1 MKDSMHRGSK
11 RAQLEF
17 ANELHPS
24 RVFARLQA
32 QTRRHF
38 LLSLTGGLGS
48 MFLGTL
54 ASPLSSIAS
63 AVESSTDGITR
74 LDLKRDPKNP
84 LAALPAQ
91 FAPRAKRV
99 IYLHM
104 AGAPSQLELFDHK
117 PELTKFDG
125 QDCPAS
131 FLAGKRFA
139 FITGIPKL
147 LGTQYPFHQS
157 GQSGQWIS
165 DRLPHLEK
173 HIDDLC
179 LIKSMRTDQFNHA
192 PAQLLLQT
200 GNPRLGYP
208 SLGSWVVY
216 GLGTENQNLPG
227 FIVLVS
233 GGNTPDGGKQLW
245 GSGFLPSVYQGVQ
258 CRSHG
263 EPVLYLD
270 SPPGVSASQR
280 RQMLDAMDDI
290 NQQRYTEFGNPE
302 TLTRIAQY
310 EMSFRMQMDATDAM
324 DIRKEPESVRA
335 NYGSHL
341 GEASFANNC
350 LVARRLAER
359 GVRFIQLYH
368 WGWDSHGSSA
378 REALNIG
385 FAERCQQVDQPIGA
399 LLADLKQRGMMEDTL
414 VVWGGEFGRTSMREN
429 RSGQEMKFVGRD
441 HNPGAFTIWLAGA
454 GVKPGMSLGQTDDL
468 GYEIVKDPVEVRD
481 LHATMLYLL
490 GFDHHKLNYSFQGL
504 EQKLTGVK
512 PARVVTEVLA

>member
-1 MKDSMHRGSK
+1 
-11 RAQLEF
+11 
-17 ANELHPS
+17 
-24 RVFARLQA
+24 
-32 QTRRHF
+32 
-38 LLSLTGGLGS
+38 
-48 MFLGTL
+48 
-54 ASPLSSIAS
+54 
-63 AVESSTDGITR
+63 
-74 LDLKRDPKNP
+74 
-84 LAALPAQ
+84 
-91 FAPRAKRV
+91 
-99 IYLHM
+99 
-104 AGAPSQLELFDHK
+104 
-117 PELTKFDG
+117 
-125 QDCPAS
+125 
-131 FLAGKRFA
+131 
-139 FITGIPKL
+139 
-147 LGTQYPFHQS
+147 
-157 GQSGQWIS
+157 
-165 DRLPHLEK
+165 
-173 HIDDLC
+173 
-179 LIKSMRTDQFNHA
+179 MRTDQFNHA